1 MKDVH
6 TSLGGFG
13 RAVSQQGRA
22 RPQHSP
28 RARELVQGAEEDA
41 SPESMSV
48 QGATAGR
55 ELGISPSA
63 LEPKQKELIHIW
75 EHVDFS
81 SERGVFLI
89 VVFHVY
95 SVIDSEVQI

>member
-1 MKDVH
+1 M
-6 TSLGGFG
+6 
-13 RAVSQQGRA
+13 
-22 RPQHSP
+22 
-28 RARELVQGAEEDA
+28 QGAEEDA